1 MVGHS
6 KRAHIVDKGLDLV
19 HRNGFTR
26 SGVAAI
32 TAAGGAPKGS
42 FYNHFKSKEDFAI
55 VILDLYFEKVRIN
68 LQKILGCYDQ
78 SPKDRIGNYFL
89 LLREIGEQ
97 DRFASGCL
105 IGNLCV
111 ELAPADQAVRTHLE
125 KLLEEW
131 AAILSRTIAEGQDAG
146 DVRNDI
152 SAAVLAAV
160 ILDAWHGSL
169 LRAKV
174 ERRPDSLE
182 AFLDVLLPALL
193 AKRPQ

>member
-1 MVGHS
+1 M
-6 KRAHIVDKGLDLV
+6 
-19 HRNGFTR
+19 
-26 SGVAAI
+26 
-32 TAAGGAPKGS
+32 
-42 FYNHFKSKEDFAI
+42 
-55 VILDLYFEKVRIN
+55 
-68 LQKILGCYDQ
+68 
-78 SPKDRIGNYFL
+78 
-89 LLREIGEQ
+89 
-97 DRFASGCL
+97 
-105 IGNLCV
+105 

-160 ILDAWHGSL
+160 ILDAWHGAL

-193 AKRPQ
+193 AERP